1 MKTDKKKKYV
11 GTRKAEI
18 FCICTLAFFLIHWIV
33 FYVFQNFN
41 SILLAFKKFDT
52 ETVQQVYLDL
62 PHLFDNFKRFFDE
75 LFLDPSV
82 SSYFLHGVIY
92 HLTGLVALPISLMF
106 AFVIYKKMF
115 LTGVFKVVLY
125 LPAILSAMVVA
136 LLFKI
141 AMLDGY
147 RGIWMKLGGAYEEF
161 QAPLV
166 TESLALPTLILYQFF
181 LALPGSLLI
190 NVGTMSRVPTD
201 LVEYGQLE
209 GLSLWKEFLTVT
221 VPLMFPVLQIYCL
234 GLFSGFFTA
243 SGPVFAIYGD
253 GKTTMYAPES
263 IKSFGYYMQI
273 SVISDK
279 ASSMGDVRHNY
290 GFTSAANL
298 SIGLVSIPIIWLTKK
313 FLDKFDPNAEF

>member
-1 MKTDKKKKYV
+1 MKMNKKKKYV
-11 GTRKAEI
+11 GLRNAEI
-18 FCICTLAFFLIHWIV
+18 FCVCTLAFFLVHWVI
-33 FYVFQNFN
+33 FYVFQNLN
-41 SILLAFKKFDT
+41 SILLAFKRFDT
-52 ETVQQVYLDL
+52 EKVELVYLDAA
-62 PHLFDNFKRFFDE
+62 HLFDNFKRFINE

-82 SSYFLHGVIY
+82 SSYFWHGVMY

-115 LTGVFKVVLY
+115 LTGLFKVILY

-141 AMLDGY
+141 AMLDGF
-147 RGIWMKLGGAYEEF
+147 RGIWMLFGGAYAEF
-161 QAPLV
+161 KAPLV
-166 TESLALPTLILYQFF
+166 SETMALPTLIIYQFF

-190 NVGTMSRVPTD
+190 NVGTMSRVPND

-234 GLFSGFFTA
+234 GMFTGFFTA
-243 SGPVFAIYGD
+243 SGPAFAIYGD
-253 GKTTMYAPES
+253 GKTTMYAPEA

-279 ASSMGDVRHNY
+279 ASAVGDVRHNY

-298 SIGLVSIPIIWLTKK
+298 TIGLVSIPIVWSTKK
-313 FLDKFDPNAEF
+313 LLDKFDPNAEF